1 MKALSLY
8 RQRVKQIIY
17 LIINCIMKNIKDSLF
32 EWRKH
37 LMMTLFS
44 AILFAL
50 PIIILFL
57 PSGYIFRSDE
67 GDYEIY
73 KWFIFAFIAASTIGN
88 NILSSRCENY
98 EQTIEKMNDEIELL
112 KNEVKSLKNK
122 DNKDL

>member
-1 MKALSLY
+1 
-8 RQRVKQIIY
+8 
-17 LIINCIMKNIKDSLF
+17 MKNIKDSLF

-37 LMMTLFS
+37 FMMTLFS

-73 KWFIFAFIAASTIGN
+73 KWFIFAFIAISTIGN

-112 KNEVKSLKNK
+112 KDEVKSLKKK
-122 DNKDL
+122 DNKD